1 MPDVPLSLAL
11 AWGDCQ
17 SVVRPRRAIQ
27 NPNKTSA
34 TTRSGVVSK
43 GNHSMNLQPLEDRIV
58 VRPSD
63 SESTTASGLVIPDT
77 AKEKPQQGDVL
88 AVGPGRR
95 SEQTG
100 ELVPMDVAEGDTVVY
115 SKYGGTEITVGGEDL
130 LILNARDVLG
140 NLK

>member
-63 SESTTASGLVIPDT
+63 SESTTASGLVLT
-77 AKEKPQQGDVL
+77 
-88 AVGPGRR
+88 
-95 SEQTG
+95 
-100 ELVPMDVAEGDTVVY
+100 
-115 SKYGGTEITVGGEDL
+115 
-130 LILNARDVLG
+130 LIHI
-140 NLK
+140 